1 MSEGERRVRADA
13 MGACVYGRAVE
24 SDEMHDRE
32 RDEDDRAN
40 ETASEGA
47 NERTKKNAYP
57 YILPLAC
64 SLT

>member
-40 ETASEGA
+40 ERASEGA
-47 NERTKKNAYP
+47 N
-57 YILPLAC
+57 
-64 SLT
+64 